1 MKKIAI
7 IVDSSS
13 GIKNGEFDNVFVLP
27 LAINATNKKTKDIKT
42 YHDSVDI
49 DEVKTTEL
57 LENPN
62 IDLSSSQA
70 SMGEIIMQIEKI
82 YDDYD
87 EIYVVP
93 IPSYLSSSINTWK
106 VVVEDYDKVKIAT
119 NNTEIAIGIKWC
131 IIDILDMIKNGK
143 LNEKSFFQ
151 YFEDIKK
158 KRMGMLFVYDLKH
171 LVKGGRLT
179 NFKSLILKLFR
190 QKIMIIRDKDG
201 LNFFKTS
208 SSFLKGYD
216 IFVKEF
222 KKKFPDFDLN
232 KVKRVGIVRCALY
245 KSDPNIEKCISHMK
259 KSITSKCKFFN
270 DVVPSVIELHTGSKI
285 LYLNFEV

>member
-42 YHDSVDI
+42 YHDNVDI

-93 IPSYLSSSINTWK
+93 IPAYLSSSINTWN
-106 VVVEDYDKVKIAT
+106 VVVEDYDKVKVAT

-131 IIDILDMIKNGK
+131 IIDLLNMIKNGK
-143 LNEKSFFQ
+143 LNEKSFYQ

-222 KKKFPDFDLN
+222 KKKFPDFDLS
-232 KVKRVGIVRCALY
+232 KVKRVGIVRCAPY
-245 KSDPNIEKCISHMK
+245 ESDPNIEECISHMK

>member
-13 GIKNGEFDNVFVLP
+13 GIRNGEFDNVFVLP
-27 LAINATNKKTKDIKT
+27 LIINATNKKTKEIKT
-42 YHDSVDI
+42 YHDQIDI
-49 DEVKTTEL
+49 DEAKTAEL
-57 LENPN
+57 LNNPD

-93 IPSYLSSSINTWK
+93 IPLYLSGSINTWK
-106 VVVEDYDKVKIAT
+106 VVAEDYQKIKIAA
-119 NNTEIAIGIKWC
+119 NNTEIAAGIKWC
-131 IIDILDMIKNGK
+131 VIDLLKMIKENK
-143 LNEKSFFQ
+143 LNEQSFLK
-151 YFEDIKK
+151 YFENVKK
-158 KRMGMLFVYDLKH
+158 KRMGMLFAYDLEH

-179 NFKSLILKLFR
+179 NFKSFILKLFR
-190 QKIMIIRDKDG
+190 QKIMIIRDEDG
-201 LNFFKTS
+201 LNFLKTS
-208 SSFLKGYD
+208 SSFKKGYD

-232 KVKRVGIVRCALY
+232 KVKRLTVIHSITY
-245 KSDPNIEKCISHMK
+245 KSDPDVEECISYMK
-259 KSITSKCKFFN
+259 KSITSKCEFFT
-270 DVVPSVIELHTGSKI
+270 DVVPSIILLHTGCKI
-285 LYLNFEV
+285 FYFNFEV

>member
-42 YHDSVDI
+42 YHDNVDI

-93 IPSYLSSSINTWK
+93 IPSYLSSSINTWN

-131 IIDILDMIKNGK
+131 IIDLLNMIKNGK
-143 LNEKSFFQ
+143 LNEKSFYQ

-179 NFKSLILKLFR
+179 NFKSFILKLFR

-232 KVKRVGIVRCALY
+232 KVKRVGIVRCAPY
-245 KSDPNIEKCISHMK
+245 ESDPNIEECISHMK

>member
-93 IPSYLSSSINTWK
+93 IPSYLSSSINTWN

-131 IIDILDMIKNGK
+131 IIDLLNMIKNGK
-143 LNEKSFFQ
+143 LNEKSFYQ

-232 KVKRVGIVRCALY
+232 KVKRVGIVLCAPY
-245 KSDPNIEKCISHMK
+245 KSDPNIEECISHMK

>member
-93 IPSYLSSSINTWK
+93 IPSYLSSSINTWN

-131 IIDILDMIKNGK
+131 IIDLLNMIKNGK
-143 LNEKSFFQ
+143 LNEKSFYQ

-222 KKKFPDFDLN
+222 KKW
-232 KVKRVGIVRCALY
+232 A
-245 KSDPNIEKCISHMK
+245 
-259 KSITSKCKFFN
+259 
-270 DVVPSVIELHTGSKI
+270 
-285 LYLNFEV
+285 

>member
-42 YHDSVDI
+42 YHDNVDI

-106 VVVEDYDKVKIAT
+106 VVIEDYDKVKVAT

-131 IIDILDMIKNGK
+131 IIDLLNMIKNGK

-151 YFEDIKK
+151 YFEDIKI

-222 KKKFPDFDLN
+222 KKKFLDFDLN
-232 KVKRVGIVRCALY
+232 KVKRVGIVRCAPY
-245 KSDPNIEKCISHMK
+245 KSDPNIEECISHMK

>member
-93 IPSYLSSSINTWK
+93 IPSYLSSSINTWN
-106 VVVEDYDKVKIAT
+106 VVVEDYDKVKVAT

-131 IIDILDMIKNGK
+131 IIDLLNMIKNGK

-232 KVKRVGIVRCALY
+232 KVKRVGIVRCAPY
-245 KSDPNIEKCISHMK
+245 KSDPNIEECISHMK

>member
-42 YHDSVDI
+42 YHDNVDI

-93 IPSYLSSSINTWK
+93 IPSYLSSSINTWN

-131 IIDILDMIKNGK
+131 IIDLLNMIKNGK
-143 LNEKSFFQ
+143 LNEKSFYQ

-190 QKIMIIRDKDG
+190 HKIMIIRDKDG
-201 LNFFKTS
+201 LNFVKTS

-232 KVKRVGIVRCALY
+232 KVKRVGIVRCAPY
-245 KSDPNIEKCISHMK
+245 ESDPNIEECISHMK

>member
-13 GIKNGEFDNVFVLP
+13 GIRNGEFDNVFVLP
-27 LAINATNKKTKDIKT
+27 LIINATNKKTKEIKT
-42 YHDSVDI
+42 YHDQIDI
-49 DEVKTTEL
+49 DEAKTAEL
-57 LENPN
+57 LNNPD

-93 IPSYLSSSINTWK
+93 IPLYLSGSINTWK
-106 VVVEDYDKVKIAT
+106 SVAEDYQKIKIAA
-119 NNTEIAIGIKWC
+119 NNTEIAAGIKWC
-131 IIDILDMIKNGK
+131 VIDLLKMIKENK
-143 LNEKSFFQ
+143 LNEQSFLK
-151 YFEDIKK
+151 YFEDVKK
-158 KRMGMLFVYDLKH
+158 KRMGMLFAYDLEH

-179 NFKSLILKLFR
+179 NFKSFILKLFR

-201 LNFFKTS
+201 LNFFKTW
-208 SSFLKGYD
+208 SSFKKGYD

-232 KVKRVGIVRCALY
+232 KVKRLTVIHSITY
-245 KSDPNIEKCISHMK
+245 KSDPDVEECISYMK
-259 KSITSKCKFFN
+259 KSITSKCEFFT
-270 DVVPSVIELHTGSKI
+270 DVVPSIALLHTGCKI
-285 LYLNFEV
+285 FYFNFEV

>member
-1 MKKIAI
+1 
-7 IVDSSS
+7 
-13 GIKNGEFDNVFVLP
+13 
-27 LAINATNKKTKDIKT
+27 
-42 YHDSVDI
+42 
-49 DEVKTTEL
+49 
-57 LENPN
+57 
-62 IDLSSSQA
+62 
-70 SMGEIIMQIEKI
+70 
-82 YDDYD
+82 
-87 EIYVVP
+87 
-93 IPSYLSSSINTWK
+93 
-106 VVVEDYDKVKIAT
+106 
-119 NNTEIAIGIKWC
+119 
-131 IIDILDMIKNGK
+131 MIKNGK
-143 LNEKSFFQ
+143 LNEKSFYQ

-222 KKKFPDFDLN
+222 KKKFLDFDLN
-232 KVKRVGIVRCALY
+232 KVKRVGIVLCAPY
-245 KSDPNIEKCISHMK
+245 KSDPNIEECISHMK